1 VGDDMRSVFLRLVTC
16 AAVTACALDVDPGA
30 QAQTSSATPR
40 SQFIDFGKAPRAGAW
55 KPMCPQLVLPAQLGG
70 EEQTSIKVVGRD
82 GTIVG
87 AAAMPTGGAIS
98 TCPRRGSKPWLQT
111 VSVAPASMQVDKYGN
126 VLYAGSASGSSGTF
140 VGVGLLTPSGG
151 KAWEHWV
158 DGPGNESD
166 AVVKVL
172 SKPFGGVHV
181 FGSSTGSLPTQPS
194 TAKGHRFIA
203 KYSLDGKQAWL
214 RQSVDFGK
222 PTTHEDNLADRT
234 PSAFSVDALG
244 NVYVVATVAAAGKSP
259 NGQVTLA
266 NVTKL
271 DRNGKKVWR
280 ERITVDVSSLEDPDL
295 SFTEIT
301 EIAVSEDAKSVYLVG
316 KSSGRG
322 EKIVIIKID
331 SRGRQKW
338 SELVSISYSERGVD
352 DEGTRFSYGADP
364 MSLRGAIV
372 RGDTLYVLSTYHNF
386 FYEYGEDFESKDY
399 ENLAVV
405 AAFQTRDGRL
415 SWVREFR
422 SGRPSAVLTSGLQIL
437 PAGPLIIAGYD
448 NFVSTLFLVTDV
460 QAARAAPEPPPSPAP
475 PPVPVPLP
483 EVGDLVADGTI
494 LGGVSPGT
502 AESFYTTAASATAP
516 HTWSNAVNYCKALR
530 ANGYDDWRL
539 PTGGAKSG
547 GELGALYENREK
559 GELKGTLEGSASADP
574 GKWFWSS
581 THDKSQ
587 YHDGAW
593 AQTFRAGWSQGVMK
607 NATASV
613 RCVRN

>member
-1 VGDDMRSVFLRLVTC
+1 
-16 AAVTACALDVDPGA
+16 
-30 QAQTSSATPR
+30 
-40 SQFIDFGKAPRAGAW
+40 
-55 KPMCPQLVLPAQLGG
+55 MCPQLVLPAQSGG
-70 EEQTSIKVVGRD
+70 EEQTSIKVVGQD

-111 VSVAPASMQVDKYGN
+111 VSVAPASMQVDYYGN
-126 VLYAGSASGSSGTF
+126 VLYAGSATGSSGTF

-158 DGPGNESD
+158 DSPGDESD

-172 SKPFGGVHV
+172 SAPFGGVYV

-194 TAKGHRFIA
+194 TAKGHRFVA
-203 KYSLDGKQAWL
+203 KYTLDGRQAWL
-214 RQSVDFGK
+214 RQSADFGK
-222 PTTHEDNLADRT
+222 PTTHENNLHDQT
-234 PSAFSVDALG
+234 PSAFDVDAEG
-244 NVYVVATVAAAGKSP
+244 NVYVVATVMVRGKP
-259 NGQVTLA
+259 RNGHVTLA
-266 NVTKL
+266 NLTKL

-280 ERITVDVSSLEDPDL
+280 KRIAVDVSSLEDPDL

-301 EIAVSEDAKSVYLVG
+301 EIAVSEDSKSVYLVG
-316 KSSGRG
+316 TSSGSG

-364 MSLRGAIV
+364 MDLRSAIV

-399 ENLAVV
+399 ENLAAV
-405 AAFQTRDGRL
+405 AAFQARDGRL

-422 SGRPSAVLTSGLQIL
+422 SGRPSEILTSGLQIL
-437 PAGPLIIAGYD
+437 PAGPMIIAGYD

-460 QAARAAPEPPPSPAP
+460 QAASAASAPPPRPAP

-483 EVGDLVADGTI
+483 KVGDLLADGTI

-502 AESFYTTAASATAP
+502 AKSFYTTAASATAP
-516 HTWSNAVNYCKALR
+516 HIWSNAVNYCKALR

-539 PTGGAKSG
+539 PTGGGKSG
-547 GELGALYENREK
+547 GELGVLYDNREK
-559 GELKGTLEGSASADP
+559 GALKGTFEGSTGRASAY
-574 GKWFWSS
+574 FWSS
-581 THDKSQ
+581 THAKSQ
-587 YHDGAW
+587 YQDGAW
-593 AQTFRAGWSQGVMK
+593 ARSFNTGWDLPVMK

-613 RCVRN
+613 RCVRD